1 MAGHTGDGLLAK
13 LTWHPPSLPVKLPP
27 SGMLVAAAAAAGA
40 AAAEK
45 SGLST
50 RQIGHTH
57 RLTLLS
63 LHLVTSQ
70 QAD

>member
-63 LHLVTSQ
+63 LHLVTSH